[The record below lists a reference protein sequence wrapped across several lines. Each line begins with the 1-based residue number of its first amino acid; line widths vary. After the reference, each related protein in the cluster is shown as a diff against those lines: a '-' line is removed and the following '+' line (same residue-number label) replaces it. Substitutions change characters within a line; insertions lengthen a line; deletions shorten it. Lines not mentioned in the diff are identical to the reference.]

1 MVTTLPPPLVVARR
15 SPRRALDDRPSP
27 YYARTRRKTSPN
39 ENRTNQNPQVGQAF
53 SLRLAAKGGKARTI
67 FRSADKDGSGDIGPV
82 EFRQLLTN
90 MNIVMTDADFE
101 TFWKVPF
108 V

>member
-1 MVTTLPPPLVVARR
+1 LVVARR

-39 ENRTNQNPQVGQAF
+39 ESRTNQTPQVGQAF
-53 SLRLAAKGGKARTI
+53 SLRLAAKGGKARKI